1 MAVALATA
9 SGGLGAESIIDE
21 HSNDIVSLLIWAV
34 TGLFAALVT
43 LIIAYVAS
51 KFSDRN
57 SRFDKALVDLS
68 KKMDRIEAYLA
79 TDIDGIKADIRQER
93 LRTHANQLDIER
105 IKTRM
110 HMAGIPQPVDCV
122 REDFYEGE

>member
-1 MAVALATA
+1 MAVALATVSA
-9 SGGLGAESIIDE
+9 GVGAESIIDE

-122 REDFYEGE
+122 REDFNEGE

>member
-21 HSNDIVSLLIWAV
+21 HSADIVNLLTWAV
-34 TGLFAALVT
+34 TGLFTALVT

-122 REDFYEGE
+122 REDFNEGE